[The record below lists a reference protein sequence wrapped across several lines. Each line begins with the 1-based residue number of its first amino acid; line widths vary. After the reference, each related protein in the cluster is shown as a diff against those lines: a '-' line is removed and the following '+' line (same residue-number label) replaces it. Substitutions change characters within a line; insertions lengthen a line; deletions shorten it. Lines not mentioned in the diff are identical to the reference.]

1 MRTRPIV
8 LAACA
13 LALGL
18 ATFAA
23 LRPTSSS
30 GSLPAAQ
37 AATGGTADDHTLT
50 FSGTGSVDLHP
61 DTATIQLT
69 TVSDAS
75 SSQAALD
82 DTSRKMQA
90 VIDAVKALTTVSIAD
105 DDLQTG
111 DISSYQDWD
120 SPRVWHAS
128 QTLTVTLH
136 DVSKAG
142 IVIAAGNRAGADQ
155 VSGPDF
161 SVTDQKDAYRT
172 ALREALAD
180 ARQKADVIAQ
190 AMGGSV
196 AGVISVSEDNDSGP
210 TPMYAMAKGAA
221 ASDASAPPPVEQG
234 TLDVSASVT
243 VVFAYGA

>member
-69 TVSDAS
+69 TP
-75 SSQAALD
+75 LG
-82 DTSRKMQA
+82 RCR
-90 VIDAVKALTTVSIAD
+90 
-105 DDLQTG
+105 
-111 DISSYQDWD
+111 
-120 SPRVWHAS
+120 P
-128 QTLTVTLH
+128 
-136 DVSKAG
+136 
-142 IVIAAGNRAGADQ
+142 
-155 VSGPDF
+155 
-161 SVTDQKDAYRT
+161 
-172 ALREALAD
+172 
-180 ARQKADVIAQ
+180 
-190 AMGGSV
+190 
-196 AGVISVSEDNDSGP
+196 
-210 TPMYAMAKGAA
+210 
-221 ASDASAPPPVEQG
+221 
-234 TLDVSASVT
+234 
-243 VVFAYGA
+243 

>member
-13 LALGL
+13 LALAL

-61 DTATIQLT
+61 DTATIELT

-90 VIDAVKALTTVSIAD
+90 VIDAVKALTTVSVAD

-128 QTLTVTLH
+128 QTLTLH

-142 IVIAAGNRAGADQ
+142 VVIAAGNRAGADQ

-190 AMGGSV
+190 AMGGNV

-221 ASDASAPPPVEQG
+221 ASDSSAPPPVEQG

>member
-1 MRTRPIV
+1 
-8 LAACA
+8 
-13 LALGL
+13 
-18 ATFAA
+18 
-23 LRPTSSS
+23 
-30 GSLPAAQ
+30 
-37 AATGGTADDHTLT
+37 
-50 FSGTGSVDLHP
+50 
-61 DTATIQLT
+61 
-69 TVSDAS
+69 
-75 SSQAALD
+75 
-82 DTSRKMQA
+82 MQA

-142 IVIAAGNRAGADQ
+142 VVIAAGNRAGADQ

-234 TLDVSASVT
+234 TLNVSAGVT